1 MCACLYI
8 YIYIYL
14 CEYRNRLIKIE
25 PSRIEFSRKGESQWR
40 QSETVVSTGM
50 HNVHPARI
58 EKSSQ
63 LDCVY
68 CSMVQP
74 YIPACFIVESLVSS
88 RVFFKSS
95 FFDICTIYNWKFVQ
109 FMTKYL
115 FLNFQKI
122 SFFGIYIERT
132 AKFWNSRILIIF
144 FFSIIEKYAKII
156 AKNILY

>member
-1 MCACLYI
+1 MCVCACL

-74 YIPACFIVESLVSS
+74 YISACFIVESLVSS

-95 FFDICTIYNWKFVQ
+95 FFDNIFIFLFAQYTTGNSCNSWPNIHFWTFK
-109 FMTKYL
+109 KYL
-115 FLNFQKI
+115 SLE
-122 SFFGIYIERT
+122 YTLRT

-144 FFSIIEKYAKII
+144 FSR
-156 AKNILY
+156 